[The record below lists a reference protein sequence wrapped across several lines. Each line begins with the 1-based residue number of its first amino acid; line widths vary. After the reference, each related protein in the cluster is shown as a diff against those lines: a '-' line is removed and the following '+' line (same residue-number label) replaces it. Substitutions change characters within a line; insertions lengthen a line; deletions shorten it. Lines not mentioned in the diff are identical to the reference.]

1 MTPPSSFYLHVKLT
15 VYVKII
21 TEAVK
26 QWENGNSKS
35 YNKNVCSLRMML
47 WLDQLKLAGSESL
60 AGLL

>member
-35 YNKNVCSLRMML
+35 YNKNMCVL
-47 WLDQLKLAGSESL
+47 
-60 AGLL
+60 

>member
-26 QWENGNSKS
+26 QWEK
-35 YNKNVCSLRMML
+35 KHVCSLRMML

>member
-21 TEAVK
+21 MEAVK

-35 YNKNVCSLRMML
+35 YNKNMCVL
-47 WLDQLKLAGSESL
+47 
-60 AGLL
+60 